1 MSESFP
7 DIEIK
12 PSLREFLERQG
23 LEFEERTRNYI
34 VPIYRA
40 DKKPRSEFLHRCWG
54 VPAEELDQLEKQ
66 ASLAPFSLDGLH
78 GLGTP
83 SGHYEFHVR
92 GGIGWRSF
100 IMGERALAAAIS
112 KVKVPEGASA
122 DPRRSLI
129 PVSVHRRG
137 IGDSPED
144 IFDGGA
150 SEEGSEVYLHV
161 YDSSEDVS
169 VEISRQS
176 ALGILFGRPNSTSR
190 GESASIGYSIK
201 VCLNPSGQIENDNSK
216 ALRLAHSF
224 LYELSVRNN
233 VNAAL
238 VPKYESS
245 ARNSPAT
252 RRSFGNEVR
261 FPRTNINPDLSHLY
275 SYARDSFDNKPVS
288 FLSFYQIIE
297 YFYPRAIRESSIAN
311 IRRELQSARFS
322 VSSDE
327 DILRV
332 MRAGDSPGMASE
344 LDQLKSVLGLAV
356 RFDILNNYFSDS
368 KVREYFSKR
377 GPISGVRT
385 VSPQDRS
392 EALEDQ
398 VAGRIYDLRN
408 RIVHAKDDPKY
419 SSQEKKLLLP
429 MSGEAKLLA
438 GDVQL
443 ARLVAEEAISFF
455 Q

>member
-1 MSESFP
+1 MPESFP
-7 DIEIK
+7 DIKIK
-12 PSLREFLERQG
+12 QPLREFLESKG
-23 LEFEERTRNYI
+23 LVFEERTRNYI

-40 DKKPRSEFLHRCWG
+40 DKEPKSEFGHICWG
-54 VPAEELDQLEKQ
+54 VPAEELDHLEKQ
-66 ASLAPFSLDGLH
+66 ASLDPFSLDGLH

-92 GGIGWRSF
+92 AGIGWRSF
-100 IMGERALAAAIS
+100 MGERALAAAIS
-112 KVKVPEGASA
+112 KVKVSEGTSA

-137 IGDSPED
+137 VDDSPED

-150 SEEGSEVYLHV
+150 SGEGSEAYLHV
-161 YDSSEDVS
+161 YNSSEDVS

-176 ALGILFGRPNSTSR
+176 ALGILFGRPNSHSL
-190 GESASIGYSIK
+190 GESASIGYSIN
-201 VCLNPSGQIENDNSK
+201 VCLSPSGQIEDDKSK
-216 ALRLAHSF
+216 ALRFAHSF

-233 VNAAL
+233 VNATL
-238 VPKYESS
+238 VPKYESG
-245 ARNSPAT
+245 ARNRPAT
-252 RRSFGNEVR
+252 RRPFGNEVR
-261 FPRTNINPDLSHLY
+261 FPRTTINPDLSHLY

-311 IRRELQSARFS
+311 IRRELQSVRFS

-332 MRAGDSPGMASE
+332 IRAGDSPGMAGE
-344 LDQLKSVLGLAV
+344 LDQLKSVLRLAV
-356 RFDILNNYFSDS
+356 RFDILDNYFSDS

-385 VSPQDRS
+385 VSPQDKGES
-392 EALEDQ
+392 LEAQ

-438 GDVQL
+438 GDVEL
-443 ARLVAEEAISFF
+443 VRLVAEEAISFF

>member
-1 MSESFP
+1 MLESFP

-12 PSLREFLERQG
+12 LPLREFLERQS
-23 LEFEERTRNYI
+23 LDFEERTRNYI
-34 VPIYRA
+34 VPIFRA
-40 DKKPRSEFLHRCWG
+40 DEKSRSKFLHICWG
-54 VPAEELDQLEKQ
+54 VPAEELHNLEKQ
-66 ASLAPFSLDGLH
+66 ASLNPFSLDGLH
-78 GLGTP
+78 GLGTQ

-92 GGIGWRSF
+92 AGIGWRPF
-100 IMGERALAAAIS
+100 MGERALAEAIS
-112 KVKVPEGASA
+112 KVKVSEGASA

-137 IGDSPED
+137 IDYSPED

-150 SEEGSEVYLHV
+150 SGEGREAYLHV
-161 YDSSEDVS
+161 YNSSEDVS

-176 ALGILFGRPNSTSR
+176 ALGILFGRPNSNSL
-190 GESASIGYSIK
+190 GESASIGFSIK
-201 VCLNPSGQIENDNSK
+201 VCLNPSGQIEDDKSK

-233 VNAAL
+233 VNATL
-238 VPKYESS
+238 VPKHESGT
-245 ARNSPAT
+245 RDRPAT
-252 RRSFGNEVR
+252 RGSFGNEVR
-261 FPRTNINPDLSHLY
+261 FPRTKINPDLSHLY
-275 SYARDSFDNKPVS
+275 SYARDSFDNKPIS

-297 YFYPRAIRESSIAN
+297 YFYPRATRESSIASV
-311 IRRELQSARFS
+311 RRELQSARFS

-332 MRAGDSPGMASE
+332 MRAGDSPGMAGE
-344 LDQLKSVLGLAV
+344 LDQLKSVLKLAV
-356 RFDILNNYFSDS
+356 RFDILNNYFLDS
-368 KVREYFSKR
+368 EVREYFSKR

-385 VSPQDRS
+385 VSPQGTS
-392 EALEDQ
+392 ESLEAQ

-419 SSQEKKLLLP
+419 SSHEKKLLLP
-429 MSGEAKLLA
+429 MSGEAKLLSR
-438 GDVQL
+438 DVEL